1 MTGLLYRFLKFGLVG
16 FTGIFIDFGITFLL
30 KEKVKIQK
38 YIANSC
44 GFITAASSNYFLN
57 RTWTFHSNNP
67 HIAIE
72 YSQFIFIS
80 LIGLGINNFILWI
93 LVSKYKRHF
102 YLSKL
107 IAIGITTIWNF
118 GANLIFTF
126 HSM

>member
-16 FTGIFIDFGITFLL
+16 FTGVFIDFGITFLL
-30 KEKVKIQK
+30 KEKIKIKK
-38 YIANSC
+38 YVANSC
-44 GFITAASSNYFLN
+44 GFIMAASSNYFLN
-57 RTWTFHSNNP
+57 RKWTFHSNNP
-67 HIAIE
+67 HIALE

-93 LVSKYKRHF
+93 LVSKYKKHF

-118 GANLIFTF
+118 AANLIFTF

>member
-1 MTGLLYRFLKFGLVG
+1 MTSLLHRFLKFGIVG
-16 FTGIFIDFGITFLL
+16 FTGVFIDFGITYLL
-30 KEKVKIQK
+30 KEKFKIQK
-38 YIANSC
+38 YVANSC

-67 HIAIE
+67 HIALE

-93 LVSKYKRHF
+93 LVSKYNKHF

-107 IAIGITTIWNF
+107 FAIGITTIWNF
-118 GANLIFTF
+118 GANIVFTF

>member
-16 FTGIFIDFGITFLL
+16 FTGVFIDFGITFLL
-30 KEKVKIQK
+30 KEKIKIQK
-38 YIANSC
+38 YVANSC

-57 RTWTFHSNNP
+57 RKWTFHSNNP

-80 LIGLGINNFILWI
+80 LIGLAINNFILWV
-93 LVSKYKRHF
+93 LVSKYKKHF

-118 GANLIFTF
+118 GANLVFTF